1 MINVFTF
8 KHVTFVNPRYVSEE
22 RLGTI
27 FNKRSPSRLFACV
40 QAKLSEE
47 SRVLYEY
54 LPASI
59 KAQLLADRD
68 AHGNVQVCVSC
79 KTRGA
84 PESPSVHVCGRS
96 QLCACPEAL

>member
-1 MINVFTF
+1 MSNVFTF
-8 KHVTFVNPRYVSEE
+8 KNVTFVNPRYVSEE
-22 RLGTI
+22 RLETI
-27 FNKRSPSRLFACV
+27 CNTRSPSRLFACV

-79 KTRGA
+79 KTKRR
-84 PESPSVHVCGRS
+84 P
-96 QLCACPEAL
+96 